1 MTPNPPSI
9 SEAEWSVMEVLW
21 DRHPRTA
28 AEVVEALDSDR
39 RWSPRTVKTLLAR
52 LVKKGALTA
61 EEDGPRYRYAPR
73 VSRDECVLAEGQSFR
88 ERFFKGRTSP
98 LLQHFVQQGE
108 LSADDIAR
116 LRALLDERSKEV
128 SE

>member
-1 MTPNPPSI
+1 MTPAPPSI

-28 AEVVEALDSDR
+28 AEVVTALDHDR

-61 EEDGPRYRYAPR
+61 AEDGPRYRYSPR
-73 VSRDECVLAEGQSFR
+73 VSRAECVHAESSSFR

-98 LLQHFVQQGE
+98 LLQHFVQQDD
-108 LSADDIAR
+108 LSDEDIAR
-116 LRALLDERSKEV
+116 LRELLDERSKRV